1 MGMVVPSLLVESA
14 DPFSSVAW
22 ALLVVVAVL
31 AVVGLITLLW
41 GWFKSRFH
49 PDGAE
54 DV

>member
-1 MGMVVPSLLVESA
+1 MEMAMPSLFVESA

>member
-1 MGMVVPSLLVESA
+1 MEITAPLLLVDSA